1 MSTLQDTI
9 LIRILPPPFRF
20 FLLFLL
26 VHVYYPPPGQT
37 HPHIGA
43 CTPIRTWYVHLS
55 VYLSAPLPRVPVLQD
70 FAETLGVETP
80 FIDTLIDWNQRMVSK
95 EYMVGGVGGKLGGAD
110 IDEAVR
116 PSKYA

>member
-1 MSTLQDTI
+1 
-9 LIRILPPPFRF
+9 
-20 FLLFLL
+20 
-26 VHVYYPPPGQT
+26 
-37 HPHIGA
+37 
-43 CTPIRTWYVHLS
+43 
-55 VYLSAPLPRVPVLQD
+55 VLQD